1 MSLCST
7 LYYIWPSCFLM
18 ACFNKR
24 DALCMP
30 NDCEADIILLN
41 AYFCCY
47 RNSFRNCFGGLVSLR
62 KEKYW
67 QKIVYVKKINFKYT
81 NLLNIPNLLT
91 CKLLIQGVIKTV
103 NLRESDI
110 SYIICTWSELPN
122 HGN

>member
-1 MSLCST
+1 
-7 LYYIWPSCFLM
+7 M

-30 NDCEADIILLN
+30 NDYEADIILLN

-47 RNSFRNCFGGLVSLR
+47 RNSFRNCFGGLVSFR
-62 KEKYW
+62 KS
-67 QKIVYVKKINFKYT
+67 KILAENRLFLSLFQEAVNLPYEINFKYT
-81 NLLNIPNLLT
+81 HLLNITNLLT

-110 SYIICTWSELPN
+110 SYIICT
-122 HGN
+122 